1 MTVHPGLAIV
11 RGKRRFYIGIAL
23 AIAITVFAGFAPT
36 YYLRAYYQST
46 PLDGVRHLHGVVF
59 TAWVLLFLV
68 QATLVSAGRV
78 SLHRRLG
85 VGGAVLAAL
94 LVVVGTTMG
103 IVTAAEGRA
112 PLGVPPLSFLAV
124 PFFDM
129 VVFTGLAATGLWHRR
144 RADIHKRLMTLTTI
158 ALLGAPIARLPFGA
172 PVVGLLGVFAIADLF
187 IVACIVYDLVTLRR
201 VHPATLWG
209 GLAIVISQPLRL
221 AISGTA
227 LWLGFARWVTTL
239 LPPPA

>member
-46 PLDGVRHLHGVVF
+46 PLDGLRHLHGVVF

-68 QATLVSAGRV
+68 QSTLVSAGRV

-94 LVVVGTTMG
+94 LVVAGTTMAV
-103 IVTAAEGRA
+103 VTAAEGRA

-239 LPPPA
+239 RPPAA

>member
-1 MTVHPGLAIV
+1 MTVYPGLAV
-11 RGKRRFYIGIAL
+11 APGKRRFYVGIAL
-23 AIAITVFAGFAPT
+23 AIVITVFAGFAPT

-46 PLDGVRHLHGVVF
+46 PLGGLRHLHGVVF

-68 QATLVSAGRV
+68 QSTLISARRV
-78 SLHRRLG
+78 ALHRRLG

-94 LVVVGTTMG
+94 VVAVGTTTA
-103 IVTAAEGRA
+103 IVQASEGRS

-124 PFFDM
+124 PLFDM
-129 VVFTGLAATGLWHRR
+129 VVFAGLVATGIWHRR
-144 RADIHKRLMTLTTI
+144 RADTHKRLLTLATI
-158 ALLGAPIARLPFGA
+158 SLLAAPIARPPFGA
-172 PVVGLLGVFAIADLF
+172 AMVGLPGVFALADLF
-187 IVACIVYDLVTLRR
+187 IVTCIVYDLATLRR

-227 LWLGFARWVTTL
+227 VWLGFARLVT
-239 LPPPA
+239 

>member
-1 MTVHPGLAIV
+1 MTVHPGLAAV
-11 RGKRRFYIGIAL
+11 RGRRRFYVGIAL

-36 YYLRAYYQST
+36 YYLRSYYQST
-46 PLDGVRHLHGVVF
+46 PLRGLLHLHGVVF
-59 TAWVLLFLV
+59 TGWVLLFLV
-68 QATLVSAGRV
+68 QSTLVSAGRV
-78 SLHRRLG
+78 ALHRRLG
-85 VGGAVLAAL
+85 VAGAVGAAL
-94 LVVVGTTMG
+94 LVVVGTT
-103 IVTAAEGRA
+103 TAITQAAAGRS

-144 RADIHKRLMTLTTI
+144 RADIHKRLLTLATI

-172 PVVGLLGVFAIADLF
+172 AVVGLLGVFALADLF
-187 IVACIVYDLVTLRR
+187 IVACIVYDLATLRR

-227 LWLGFARWVTTL
+227 VWLGFAGWLT
-239 LPPPA
+239 

>member
-227 LWLGFARWVTTL
+227 LWLGFARWVTNL

>member
-1 MTVHPGLAIV
+1 MTVHPGLAV
-11 RGKRRFYIGIAL
+11 AHARRRFYVGIAL

-46 PLDGVRHLHGVVF
+46 PLGGLRHLHGLVF

-68 QATLVSAGRV
+68 QSTLVSAGRV
-78 SLHRRLG
+78 GLHRRLG

-94 LVVVGTTMG
+94 VVVVGTT
-103 IVTAAEGRA
+103 TAIGQASEGRS

-129 VVFTGLAATGLWHRR
+129 VVFTGLVATGLWHRR
-144 RADIHKRLMTLTTI
+144 RADIHKRLLTLATI
-158 ALLGAPIARLPFGA
+158 SLLAAPIARLPFGA
-172 PVVGLLGVFAIADLF
+172 AVVGLIGVFALADLF
-187 IVACIVYDLVTLRR
+187 IVACVVYDLATLRR
-201 VHPATLWG
+201 VHPATIWG

-221 AISGTA
+221 AISGTGV
-227 LWLGFARWVTTL
+227 WLGFAGWIT
-239 LPPPA
+239 

>member
-1 MTVHPGLAIV
+1 MTVHPGLAVV
-11 RGKRRFYIGIAL
+11 RGRRRFYVGVAL

-36 YYLRAYYQST
+36 YFLRSYYQST
-46 PLDGVRHLHGVVF
+46 PLRGLLHLHGVVF
-59 TAWVLLFLV
+59 TAWVLLFLT

-78 SLHRRLG
+78 ALHRRLG
-85 VGGAVLAAL
+85 VAGAVLAG
-94 LVVVGTTMG
+94 LVVVIGTTTE
-103 IVTAAEGRA
+103 IVNASAGRS

-129 VVFTGLAATGLWHRR
+129 VVFTGLVATGLWHRR
-144 RADIHKRLMTLTTI
+144 RTDIHKRLVTLATI

-172 PVVGLLGVFAIADLF
+172 AVVGLPGVFALADLF
-187 IVACIVYDLVTLRR
+187 IVACIVYDLTTLRR

-221 AISGTA
+221 VISGTA
-227 LWLGFARWVTTL
+227 VWLGFAGWIT
-239 LPPPA
+239 